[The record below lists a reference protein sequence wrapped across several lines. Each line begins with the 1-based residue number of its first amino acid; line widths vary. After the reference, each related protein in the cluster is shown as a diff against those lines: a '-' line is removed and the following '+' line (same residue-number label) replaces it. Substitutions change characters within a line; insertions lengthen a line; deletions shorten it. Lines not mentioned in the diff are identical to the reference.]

1 MFYQH
6 IKGTSQWE
14 WRMCWGHASSADL
27 VHWQHEPIAMQPTQS
42 GADASG
48 CWSGCATVDE
58 DGTPTL
64 LYTGVRRRDL
74 QDEGPLPHV
83 GADLGL
89 EMVECQC
96 AATCSP
102 GDDQL
107 LQWAKLPQPVIPHP
121 PPGMQLAGFR
131 DPYVIRKGG
140 KGQDWHLLI
149 GSGLNGQGGTL
160 LLYKSKELQSGWQYA
175 GSFVQGETKPCGD
188 HDLGAMWECPF
199 LASLS
204 TRTPADASQAAGPG
218 SGPAA
223 ASGLQ
228 VLCVSPYPHHLK
240 ERPTNSCLYWL
251 GRLQNDQFQ
260 MGDAEGPHVL
270 DLGDVLYAPNCFT
283 DGQGRNIMF
292 GWLQELRKGG
302 GFDYAGC
309 LSVPRVLTHQGGRLH
324 QQPVPELAQLRRGA
338 GYTAEQLAVTAE
350 QPVTLQGVSVSSL
363 DLELTLRPDGA
374 HASSVLL
381 RSWLWAS
388 RGEEWL
394 KEPSAAA
401 ITVDWEHGLLQATYP
416 QHLDG
421 KGSFDAAASMRRIGG
436 PIMMDK
442 QRQEVHLR
450 ILVDH
455 SAVEVF
461 TGAGE
466 ALTTRVYRG
475 EAPQGVTTSPV
486 LVSHGGITS
495 VRSLRGHDMG
505 SIWLRQEDIP
515 AGAAGQ

>member
-1 MFYQH
+1 M
-6 IKGTSQWE
+6 
-14 WRMCWGHASSADL
+14 L
-27 VHWQHEPIAMQPTQS
+27 
-42 GADASG
+42 
-48 CWSGCATVDE
+48 
-58 DGTPTL
+58 
-64 LYTGVRRRDL
+64 
-74 QDEGPLPHV
+74 
-83 GADLGL
+83 
-89 EMVECQC
+89 
-96 AATCSP
+96 
-102 GDDQL
+102 
-107 LQWAKLPQPVIPHP
+107 
-121 PPGMQLAGFR
+121 
-131 DPYVIRKGG
+131 
-140 KGQDWHLLI
+140 
-149 GSGLNGQGGTL
+149 
-160 LLYKSKELQSGWQYA
+160 
-175 GSFVQGETKPCGD
+175 
-188 HDLGAMWECPF
+188 
-199 LASLS
+199 
-204 TRTPADASQAAGPG
+204 
-218 SGPAA
+218 
-223 ASGLQ
+223 
-228 VLCVSPYPHHLK
+228 
-240 ERPTNSCLYWL
+240 
-251 GRLQNDQFQ
+251 
-260 MGDAEGPHVL
+260 GPHVL

-324 QQPVPELAQLRRGA
+324 QQPVPELAQLHRGA

-401 ITVDWEHGLLQATYP
+401 ITVDWEHGLLQATKRDGVAFFVEAQSAVQATYP

-442 QRQEVHLR
+442 QRQEAHLR

-461 TGAGE
+461 TGFTEVKRPKA
-466 ALTTRVYRG
+466 
-475 EAPQGVTTSPV
+475 SPHLPFWYPMV
-486 LVSHGGITS
+486 ASQV
-495 VRSLRGHDMG
+495 
-505 SIWLRQEDIP
+505 
-515 AGAAGQ
+515 